1 MQEVVQAVEHDA
13 GPHAHRAPLQ
23 IQVGDLAVVAGE
35 VNDQAVANGPADQA
49 GAGPARD
56 DRDGRLDGGVNQEA
70 GLLCVG
76 GESDGLRR
84 DLVNRRVGRIEL
96 ARQIIEG
103 DFAVRTSERYLL
115 LG

>member
-1 MQEVVQAVEHDA
+1 MIFPSPVPGLHAVEWIESMA
-13 GPHAHRAPLQ
+13 KP
-23 IQVGDLAVVAGE
+23 
-35 VNDQAVANGPADQA
+35 AVANGPADQA